1 MKKSQKHRK
10 INILLY
16 GDIQSEKSKELTMHK
31 LSCVVPVTR
40 MAGELGNLESWVR
53 ESIKFDLEIIIV
65 HDIQDFQTGIDWAFI
80 IFIATCSGIGA
91 TLNYLGLNDIIAKNL
106 VNLLGT
112 NFKDPFYFI
121 SLIIISTLL
130 IRMFLP
136 ITPSVLILCTIF
148 IPISN
153 FYNISPWLASIVIL
167 VTADMW
173 FLPYQN
179 FFYVMFEEFSNSNYN
194 QKKFI
199 LFNIIMNIVRV
210 GGIYLSMPYWS
221 KLGLM

>member
-1 MKKSQKHRK
+1 MW
-10 INILLY
+10 
-16 GDIQSEKSKELTMHK
+16 
-31 LSCVVPVTR
+31 P
-40 MAGELGNLESWVR
+40 
-53 ESIKFDLEIIIV
+53 
-65 HDIQDFQTGIDWAFI
+65 
-80 IFIATCSGIGA
+80 
-91 TLNYLGLNDIIAKNL
+91 
-106 VNLLGT
+106 
-112 NFKDPFYFI
+112 
-121 SLIIISTLL
+121 
-130 IRMFLP
+130 
-136 ITPSVLILCTIF
+136 VLILCTIF

-194 QKKFI
+194 QKKFV

-210 GGIYLSMPYWS
+210 GAIYLSMPYWS